1 VILGFGNNVQGA
13 IAANITA
20 SQTVIPVFPG
30 TGALFATTLTYPSF
44 ISSGVSGSVPIYSKL
59 TLTDQLETVFEVC
72 HLLSVSGDNLTVIR
86 GQESTTAKGWSLN
99 DTIANFSTRGSEH
112 RFVQVEEVQRG
123 FFLSSPATGTA
134 NALVISLPSTLGENS
149 ATAATANFRAP
160 VLIVPSSTNT
170 GSTTITASVGLLN
183 FPTNAPLLKAHGVQ
197 LIAGDIQA
205 GIPFQVIWSETAQAW
220 YHASVPDLSSY
231 ATIAQVQSG
240 VNSFAQDTGT
250 ANAYVCAF
258 IPALTARNESA
269 PLRFKVKTTNTGAC
283 TLNDGIGTVPLV
295 GGAHAAL
302 QGGEL
307 LANGDAWVQWNATVG
322 AGSYILLFC
331 TGAPEQVAPATQTQ
345 QVVNAGQIQTQAL
358 TAFTTAGTAPAFTL
372 TPTPAIT
379 AYAANQRF
387 QVTFSAAGGATP
399 TLNVSGLGAQN
410 LKQYTATGSKIAAII
425 ASGQTSDVVYDGTDM
440 VVLDQLPNSVGV
452 TPAQFDNSTKLA
464 TTAFAQGVGLHYSSL
479 VLASANITLT
489 AATHAGAVIVGN
501 SSSAINVTLPSVS
514 TMPAGSAIKFWN
526 YATGTMNLLA
536 AGSDSIY
543 LPGAVTSYPVPTG
556 SSITLG
562 SSAAGVWFA
571 IDGVQQVGVQGSAK
585 NLVGGATGLSK
596 VATYTA
602 DEIIV
607 ESASNAYQVLRAI
620 SIAPSLASSGA
631 NGLDSGSA
639 SAATLYNEFV
649 IWGGGAPAGLFSL
662 SATAPTMPAGYT
674 HKARVGTVRTDSS
687 GNILSF
693 NQIGNWVQ
701 PKPAA
706 GSNVTF
712 YPTLASGVTSGYT
725 AGSATWTPTA
735 VSVSGVVPPTAT
747 EIGLWIYVV
756 NQQSVVVAPNTSFA
770 GDSSTTNPPPIIFR
784 NASSTINNRREN
796 MILESSNIYWGSDSA
811 TTKLCVIGWRD
822 SI

>member
-1 VILGFGNNVQGA
+1 MPTNDFLPFGTAVGANVMAQADYLALTARSNGFSAGTAASAQLNKAWRQSSIMASMLAQFIVDQSGQNATDDGTTATLEANLLIA
-13 IAANITA
+13 IRAAGR
-20 SQTVIPVFPG
+20 QTTV
-30 TGALFATTLTYPSF
+30 
-44 ISSGVSGSVPIYSKL
+44 
-59 TLTDQLETVFEVC
+59 LTD
-72 HLLSVSGDNLTVIR
+72 
-86 GQESTTAKGWSLN
+86 
-99 DTIANFSTRGSEH
+99 
-112 RFVQVEEVQRG
+112 
-123 FFLSSPATGTA
+123 TGTA
-134 NALVISLPSTLGENS
+134 GAYAAVNTPALAALPTTSGYSQRVNIANTNPG
-149 ATAATANFRAP
+149 AATYAP
-160 VLIVPSSTNT
+160 D
-170 GSTTITASVGLLN
+170 GLAAKPIYGLALQSLQGGEL
-183 FPTNAPLLKAHGVQ
+183 P
-197 LIAGDIQA
+197 A
-205 GIPFQVIWSETAQAW
+205 GIAVLM
-220 YHASVPDLSSY
+220 YL
-231 ATIAQVQSG
+231 VQSG
-240 VNSFAQDTGT
+240 VNGGNGAW
-250 ANAYVCAF
+250 
-258 IPALTARNESA
+258 IIIES
-269 PLRFKVKTTNTGAC
+269 L
-283 TLNDGIGTVPLV
+283 
-295 GGAHAAL
+295 GGAQQILAATRSLHA
-302 QGGEL
+302 
-307 LANGDAWVQWNATVG
+307 
-322 AGSYILLFC
+322 
-331 TGAPEQVAPATQTQ
+331 
-345 QVVNAGQIQTQAL
+345 VNAGQVQTQAL
-358 TAFTTAGTAPAFTL
+358 TAFTTSGTAPAFTL
-372 TPTPAIT
+372 TPVPAIT

-387 QVTFSAAGGATP
+387 QVTFNAAGTTP
-399 TLNVSGLGAQN
+399 TLNVSGLGAKN
-410 LKQYTATGSKIAAII
+410 LKQYTATGAKIAAII
-425 ASGQTSDVVYDGTDM
+425 ASGQTSDVVYDGTDL

-452 TPAQFDNSTKLA
+452 TPAQFDNSTNLA
-464 TTAFAQGVGLHYSSL
+464 TTAFVQGVGLHYSSL

-514 TMPAGSAIKFWN
+514 TMPAGTAIKFWN